1 MTKKMLTYLVVLAF
15 ACSSMFI
22 LTSCASRQVTEV
34 SEAQKPAEEKPPEV
48 KEVKP
53 AEPTVTEEERQREAE
68 RLAALR
74 ALEEKQKAADE
85 IRMFESEKIYF
96 DFDKSDL
103 RQEAKETLKAKA
115 DWLRAH
121 PSYSVIIE
129 GHCDERGTNEY
140 NLALGDR
147 RASSAKKYLVAL
159 GISAERLT
167 TISYGEERPADPRH
181 NENAWAKNRRDEFKL
196 IK

>member
-15 ACSSMFI
+15 ACSSMLI
-22 LTSCASRQVTEV
+22 LASCASRQVTAV

-74 ALEEKQKAADE
+74 ELEEKQKVADQL
-85 IRMFESEKIYF
+85 RMFESEKIYF
-96 DFDKSDL
+96 DFDKADL
-103 RQEAKETLKAKA
+103 RQEAKEVLKTKA

-121 PSYSVIIE
+121 PSYSLIIE
-129 GHCDERGTNEY
+129 GHCDDRGTNEY

-147 RASSAKKYLVAL
+147 RANAAKKFLVAL

-181 NENAWAKNRRDEFKL
+181 NEDAWSKNRRDEFKL
-196 IK
+196 IR